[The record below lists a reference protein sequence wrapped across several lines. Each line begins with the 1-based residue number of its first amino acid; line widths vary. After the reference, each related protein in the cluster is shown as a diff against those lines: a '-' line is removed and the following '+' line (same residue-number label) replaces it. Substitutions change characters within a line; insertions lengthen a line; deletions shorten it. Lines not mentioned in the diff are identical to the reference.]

1 MTAEEATIAM
11 REIWNAGL
19 YGRDFVF
26 RFTPEQF
33 AAACN
38 GIGPESWPPER
49 REALTK
55 WLSTFLRAADVHDLR
70 YTYDNDGTRQ
80 SFDAANDELEKN
92 CLLLAN
98 EKYAWYNPWRYV
110 ARHAAHAIG
119 RACKD
124 FGWPAYAEAYEKRHP
139 TPTSKQE
146 EMKCAE

>member
-49 REALTK
+49 REALTT
-55 WLSTFLRAADVHDLR
+55 WLSTVLRAADVHDLR

-92 CLLLAN
+92 CLLLADL
-98 EKYAWYNPWRYV
+98 KYSWYNPIRYFARNRAHLV
-110 ARHAAHAIG
+110 AT
-119 RACKD
+119 ACRL
-124 FGWPAYAEAYEKRHP
+124 FGWSDWKKAYTKKHNKEN
-139 TPTSKQE
+139 T
-146 EMKCAE
+146 